1 MLGKTEGLAMKSIA
15 LLIAILLVPVITFAN
30 PFSDA
35 NALNGLKAVKVV
47 CDVNVGD
54 PKLLLRRMEL
64 IDDTYTQLIDADIH
78 PTFIVAF
85 RGPATKYVTRG
96 TRYVPPEHQAIK
108 KEIQGWIGQFQKNG
122 FALEQCAIA
131 ARGQKVKYE
140 DILPQVTVV
149 QNGYISIVAYQNK
162 GYALLPMD

>member
-1 MLGKTEGLAMKSIA
+1 MKSAA
-15 LLIAILLVPVITFAN
+15 LIIAILLLPAMTPAGQFN
-30 PFSDA
+30 DA
-35 NALNGLKAVKVV
+35 NALKGLTDVKVI

-54 PKLLLRRMEL
+54 PELLLSRIKL
-64 IDDTYTQLIDADIH
+64 IDETYTQLLDAGIH

-96 TRYVPPEHQAIK
+96 TGYVAPEHQAIK
-108 KEIQGWIGQFQKNG
+108 KKIQGWISQFHENG
-122 FALEQCAIA
+122 FLLEQCAIA
-131 ARGQKVKYE
+131 ARGQEVKYT
-140 DILPQVTVV
+140 DILPEITVV